1 MPESE
6 LASVILETE
15 RLRLRPMVPGDAA
28 SLHSCYGDPQAM
40 QYWDFAVS
48 RDLAHTTAR
57 LTDSLATDPRW
68 HRGWGVIHKV
78 SEDFVGYV
86 NYHNRDPWHRRLAV
100 GYILARPYWGQGL
113 MTEALLVFLAYCF
126 EALET
131 HRIEAAIEPGNTRS
145 LAMIERL
152 GFQREGVLRDR
163 LSVGGSYRSVVVFS
177 LLDEEWRSATTARGR
192 SA

>member
-113 MTEALLVFLAYCF
+113 MTEACSCSSPTASKLSKHIVS
-126 EALET
+126 
-131 HRIEAAIEPGNTRS
+131 RRRS
-145 LAMIERL
+145 NPATPA
-152 GFQREGVLRDR
+152 
-163 LSVGGSYRSVVVFS
+163 RSP
-177 LLDEEWRSATTARGR
+177 
-192 SA
+192 